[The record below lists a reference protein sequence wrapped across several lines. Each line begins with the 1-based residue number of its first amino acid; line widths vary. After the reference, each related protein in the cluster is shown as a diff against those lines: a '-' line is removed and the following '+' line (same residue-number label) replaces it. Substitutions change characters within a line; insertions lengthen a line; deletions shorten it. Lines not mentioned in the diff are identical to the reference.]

1 MLQGRCCR
9 DAKSRQ
15 RKERGGISRKKQRS
29 PCKAAWHPGKISY
42 QKGLVLLAR
51 VSDQLVIQAPAY
63 PEVPEGLFMGLKL
76 TGVYALLD
84 WACWGGITPPSR
96 LPAGKGS
103 CFFAKQWSNCRDP
116 QALLE
121 SYTNKTQIAP
131 SARHGPGNTIGLAEK
146 GTAELGLCRL
156 SGK

>member
-1 MLQGRCCR
+1 MLQGCCCG
-9 DAKSRQ
+9 DAKCQQ
-15 RKERGGISRKKQRS
+15 RKERGRIPRKKQRS
-29 PCKAAWHPGKISY
+29 PCKAAQHSVKISY
-42 QKGLVLLAR
+42 QRGLVLLAR
-51 VSDQLVIQAPAY
+51 VSDQPVIQAPAY
-63 PEVPEGLFMGLKL
+63 PEVPEGRFMGLKL

-84 WACWGGITPPSR
+84 WACWGGITPPSH

-103 CFFAKQWSNCRDP
+103 CFFAKPWSNCWDP

-121 SYTNKTQIAP
+121 YYTNKTQIAT
-131 SARHGPGNTIGLAEK
+131 SAQPGLGNTAGLAEK